1 MDTKNLKHPMQ
12 PIGWDET
19 GKIIRFKANKI
30 VRMLL
35 DTNSLNL
42 NDIAVMNAGG
52 HFNEGDYDQLM
63 QLIGYSVSG
72 YGELHSSPEETIRE
86 ADRIADEL
94 AAVRQKED

>member
-1 MDTKNLKHPMQ
+1 MDTKDLKHPMQ

-19 GKIIRFKANKI
+19 GKVIRFKANKI
-30 VRMLL
+30 VQMLL
-35 DTNSLNL
+35 DTHKLNL
-42 NDIAVMNAGG
+42 NDITLMNAGG

-72 YGELHSSPEETIRE
+72 YGDLNSSPETIRK

-94 AAVRQKED
+94 VVARQREG